1 MADFYGRLLESMP
14 DELLRELQ
22 RKLLQ
27 LLMTR
32 RIIDTLKIVGKAQS
46 NPAEMD
52 KLTNLL
58 VSDSEL

>member
-14 DELLRELQ
+14 DELLREVQ

-32 RIIDTLKIVGKAQS
+32 RIIDTLQIVDKAQRD
-46 NPAEMD
+46 PAEMD
-52 KLTNLL
+52 KLTSLL
-58 VSDSEL
+58 VSD